1 MNENNNI
8 KNTLDEIPEARNSAK
23 NIVGLIKE
31 NGRVT
36 GYKLSDNSVV
46 DKAQGVLMAKNGE
59 IAEVGIAHNGE
70 TEYLKSIPDSSENNN
85 LGNLPFYSE

>member
-31 NGRVT
+31 NGKVT

-85 LGNLPFYSE
+85 LGNLPSYSE